1 MEKKDRDFVM
11 PHKVECD
18 EESLTDS
25 YGKFIVQPLERG
37 YGITLGNSLR
47 RILLSSLPGAAVRNI
62 KIQGVLHE
70 FSTIPGVLEDVSEI
84 IMNIKKLILKLH
96 SSQPRTIKIEVKKE
110 GKVTARNIIKDE
122 FVEILNPD
130 LHIATLS
137 SKAEFNLEMEVLKGR
152 GYLPA
157 EQNKKENKTIGIIE
171 IDSIFTPVRKVNYR
185 VENARV
191 KQITNYDKLI
201 LEIWTNSAISAEEAL
216 IQGAKIFQKHLDIF
230 VNYGQETEEE
240 KEEEHLEHLEEEL
253 SKPISDLELSVRSSR
268 CLEGAGINTIGD
280 LVKKTEDEMLRYKN
294 FGKKSFAEIKEVLQK
309 MGLSLHNGR
318 KCAASENKR

>member
-1 MEKKDRDFVM
+1 
-11 PHKVECD
+11 
-18 EESLTDS
+18 
-25 YGKFIVQPLERG
+25 
-37 YGITLGNSLR
+37 
-47 RILLSSLPGAAVRNI
+47 
-62 KIQGVLHE
+62 
-70 FSTIPGVLEDVSEI
+70 
-84 IMNIKKLILKLH
+84 MNIKKLILKLH

-130 LHIATLS
+130 LYIATLS